1 VCVGWFDVGNSVIYN
16 VRMPL
21 GAERLS
27 ASQKTLCIMELLQES
42 LLDLKKQAVQLLSL
56 YTECPTKSGP

>member
-1 VCVGWFDVGNSVIYN
+1 
-16 VRMPL
+16 MPL

-56 YTECPTKSGP
+56 YTECPAKPGP